1 MFITFLK
8 SYFRFIYDSNYKNN
22 YIIMIITIITKTD
35 LSLNDIHFGKC
46 PISEMNGFKEFVIL
60 NLKQVVGVVV
70 VVVFVVVVS
79 IIFLIVIV
87 IIIIMIMIIVIVFYY
102 ITIMVKA
109 IL

>member
-8 SYFRFIYDSNYKNN
+8 SYFRFIYDSNYKKN

-79 IIFLIVIV
+79 IIFLIVI
-87 IIIIMIMIIVIVFYY
+87 IIIMIMIIVIVFYY